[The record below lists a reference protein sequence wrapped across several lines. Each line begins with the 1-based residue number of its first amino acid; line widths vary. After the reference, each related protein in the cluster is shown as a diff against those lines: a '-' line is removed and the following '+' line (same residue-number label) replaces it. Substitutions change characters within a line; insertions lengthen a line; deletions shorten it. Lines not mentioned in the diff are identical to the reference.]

1 MNASK
6 HYSDHEIMDAFER
19 SVASDKSSAKAY
31 FEMALYQD
39 TRPNKSSDDVSAVIK
54 NFARTLLN
62 SRKFD
67 HLAYPRL
74 ITIWLNNT
82 SK

>member
-1 MNASK
+1 MNASR
-6 HYSDHEIMDAFER
+6 HFSDHEIMDAFER
-19 SVASDKSSAKAY
+19 AIASDKSCAKAC

-39 TRPNKSSDDVSAVIK
+39 TRVNKSPDDVTTIIK